1 MSHTLTETGKVLTE
15 TNFDALCDL
24 LPSKTNWGD
33 TLTPGI
39 VEQIALAE
47 REACAH
53 AVERLISGDGICA
66 DDGVWIHDCADAIR
80 MRSA

>member
-39 VEQIALAE
+39 VDLTND
-47 REACAH
+47 AH
-53 AVERLISGDGICA
+53 CGGLVDR
-66 DDGVWIHDCADAIR
+66 
-80 MRSA
+80 